1 VRLQDAGLNN
11 PPALAAAVAFPRGA
25 WEREMSDDF
34 YDLSGMD
41 ARQAYP
47 AMDGRY
53 TRGQ

>member
-1 VRLQDAGLNN
+1 LFNKKDGAAGINRASG
-11 PPALAAAVAFPRGA
+11 PAA
-25 WEREMSDDF
+25 MSDDF
-34 YDLSGMD
+34 YDLPGMD